1 MTISSQDL
9 TGASIIASAFLAL
22 LVCAEA
28 WRFWFQPPTEHTRKL
43 VHAGGGL
50 IALGLPLLV
59 SSHWMVLILAVGM
72 GLLFVASKRF
82 GFLASVHAIERKS
95 RGAEYYPVVIYVLFV
110 LASGEP
116 WKYVA
121 AVLNLAV
128 ADASAAMVGK
138 RFGRI
143 KYRVASQYKSL
154 EGSIAFYIASFVVT
168 FGPMLWWHPLRETPN
183 AWLHYFLAAHLL
195 ALLVTCFE
203 AVAQD
208 GQDNLWIP
216 LGALLVLT
224 KTFQTDIA
232 DLWVQ
237 NLSFAGIL
245 LVATA
250 VARYSRT
257 FEFAGVL
264 IFCLSSYG
272 CWAMGSFDWALPIFI
287 GFFVYVGVCGWLQT
301 TWGLQIRAV
310 TWAVII
316 PFAILAV
323 ANISIQYEAWDTYRF
338 MYGPFLAAATLAL
351 VQAVSNVCACSLVT
365 SNRASW
371 LTVIHGVWIALLIG
385 SLFVIVLNLRG
396 VVPNAVSAAWLL
408 GIVASLSLFSS
419 MANTAANPE
428 TVGNRWFARRA
439 CWNVI
444 AAVLMAALQWL
455 QLTRIWPV
463 PLG

>member
-22 LVCAEA
+22 LACAEA
-28 WRFWFQPPTEHTRKL
+28 WRYWFKPPTEYTRKL

-59 SSHWMVLILAVGM
+59 SSHWVVLILAAGM

-95 RGAEYYPVVIYVLFV
+95 RGAEYYPVVIYLLFV
-110 LASGEP
+110 LAAGEP

-128 ADASAAMVGK
+128 ADASAAMIGK

-143 KYRVASQYKSL
+143 KYRVANQYKSL

-168 FGPMLWWHPLRETPN
+168 FGPMLWWNPLRETPG

-203 AVAQD
+203 AVSQD

-216 LGALLVLT
+216 LGALFVLT
-224 KTFQTDIA
+224 KTFQTDVA

-245 LVATA
+245 LVAMA

-257 FEFAGVL
+257 FEMAGVL

-287 GFFVYVGVCGWLQT
+287 GFFFYVGVCSWLQT

-310 TWAVII
+310 TWAVIV

-338 MYGPFLAAATLAL
+338 MYGPFLAAAILAL
-351 VQAVSNVCACSLVT
+351 TQAVVN
-365 SNRASW
+365 
-371 LTVIHGVWIALLIG
+371 VWICSTSQPSAFVRVAQASCGAVLISGVLLG
-385 SLFVIVLNLRG
+385 VLWGRG
-396 VVPNAVSAAWLL
+396 VVPDVESAMVLL
-408 GIVASLSLFSS
+408 GVVTSLAVLSAVF
-419 MANTAANPE
+419 NRAANPE
-428 TVGNRWFARRA
+428 TVQHLWFARRA
-439 CWNVI
+439 LLNAV
-444 AAVLMAALQWL
+444 AAGLLAATQW
-455 QLTRIWPV
+455 QGISSIWSAT
-463 PLG
+463 